1 MLNPIQQP
9 CCSPL
14 YLLKLLLMERT
25 LVVLKPDAIARG
37 IAGEIITRFERA
49 GLKIVAMKMISPDEA
64 HYHHHYEEIGQ
75 LISRRG
81 EEVYRRNADF
91 MMSGPVI
98 AFVLEGVQAVATVR
112 KMVGETEPHKAQPG
126 TIRGDY
132 AHMTIDHANNKGGG
146 LPNLIHAS
154 ADPAEAKAEID
165 HWFKEDEL
173 HGYKTAHE
181 HLTQ

>member
-1 MLNPIQQP
+1 
-9 CCSPL
+9 
-14 YLLKLLLMERT
+14 MEQT
-25 LVVLKPDAIARG
+25 LVVLKPDAVARG

-49 GLKIVAMKMISPDEA
+49 GLKIIGLKMLSPDED
-64 HYHHHYEEIGQ
+64 HYHHHYEEIGK

-91 MMSGPVI
+91 MMSGPVV
-98 AFVLEGVQAVATVR
+98 AMVLEGDKAVATVR
-112 KMVGETEPHKAQPG
+112 KMVGNTEPHTAQPG

-132 AHMTIDHANNKGGG
+132 AHMTYDRANNKDGG

-154 ADPAEAKAEID
+154 ADPEEAKKEVA
-165 HWFKEDEL
+165 HWFSKAEL
-173 HGYKTAHE
+173 YQYKTVHE

>member
-1 MLNPIQQP
+1 
-9 CCSPL
+9 
-14 YLLKLLLMERT
+14 MEKT
-25 LVVLKPDAIARG
+25 LVLIKPDAVARG

-49 GLKIVAMKMISPDEA
+49 GLKIIGLKMIKPDEQ
-64 HYHHHYEEIGQ
+64 HYHQHYEDIGQ

-91 MMSGPVI
+91 MMSGPVVAI
-98 AFVLEGVQAVATVR
+98 VLEGIGAVAAVR

-132 AHMTIDHANNKGGG
+132 AHMTIEHANQKGGG

-154 ADPAEAKAEID
+154 ADQQEAGQEVS
-165 HWFKEDEL
+165 HWFKPQEL
-173 HGYKTAHE
+173 FEYKTAHE

>member
-1 MLNPIQQP
+1 MNRGAL
-9 CCSPL
+9 SVRL
-14 YLLKLLLMERT
+14 SSMERT

-37 IAGEIITRFERA
+37 LAGDILSRFERA
-49 GLKIVAMKMISPDEA
+49 GLKIIGLKMVHPDEA

-98 AFVLEGVQAVATVR
+98 ALVLEGVEAVGIVR
-112 KMVGETEPHKAQPG
+112 KIVGDTEPQRALPG

-132 AHMTIDHANNKGGG
+132 AHTNIKHVNANESP
-146 LPNLIHAS
+146 LANLIHAS
-154 ADPAEAKAEID
+154 ADPGEAKAEVK
-165 HWFKEDEL
+165 HWFKASEL
-173 HGYKTAHE
+173 FDYKTVHQ

>member
-1 MLNPIQQP
+1 
-9 CCSPL
+9 
-14 YLLKLLLMERT
+14 MERT
-25 LVVLKPDAIARG
+25 LVVLKPDAVARG
-37 IAGEIITRFERA
+37 IAGEIIMRFERA
-49 GLKIVAMKMISPDEA
+49 GLKIIGLKMVSPDEG
-64 HYHHHYEEIGQ
+64 HYHHHYETIGQ

-91 MMSGPVI
+91 MMSGPVV

-132 AHMTIDHANNKGGG
+132 AHMTIAHANDKNAG

-154 ADPAEAKAEID
+154 ADAQEAKAEVS
-165 HWFKEDEL
+165 HWFAPEEL
-173 HGYKTAHE
+173 YDYKTAYQ

>member
-1 MLNPIQQP
+1 
-9 CCSPL
+9 
-14 YLLKLLLMERT
+14 MERT

-37 IAGEIITRFERA
+37 LAGEILTRFERA
-49 GLKIVAMKMISPDEA
+49 GLKIIGLKMLSPDEQ
-64 HYHHHYEEIGQ
+64 HYHQHYEEIGQ

-98 AFVLEGVQAVATVR
+98 AAVLEGVQAVATVR
-112 KMVGETEPHKAQPG
+112 KMVGETEPHKAAPG

-132 AHMTIDHANNKGGG
+132 SHMTIEHANQKAGG
-146 LPNLIHAS
+146 LPNLVHAS
-154 ADPAEAKAEID
+154 ADSGEAKAEIK
-165 HWFKEDEL
+165 HWFKADEL
-173 HGYKTAHE
+173 QDYKTAHQ